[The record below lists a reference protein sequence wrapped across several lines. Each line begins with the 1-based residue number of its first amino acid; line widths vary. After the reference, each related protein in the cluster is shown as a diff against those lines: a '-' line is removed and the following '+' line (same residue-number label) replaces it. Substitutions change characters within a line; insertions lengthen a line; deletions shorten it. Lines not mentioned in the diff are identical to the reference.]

1 MISKQ
6 AILRGYNRGNYV
18 IGAPTPPHYASA
30 IKSIGHHA
38 GLAGDVVPVSAQLVE
53 KLRDAADEVLTARDD
68 FVVNTR
74 DWWAG
79 TMLAET
85 SGTPAAVDGVF
96 VRVSTVEQ
104 VQAVLRLA
112 HAEKVPVTVSAGRS
126 NVTGAALPLSGGIV
140 LDVCGL
146 NRLVG
151 FDAESQIVEVEA
163 GMFGD
168 IFEKMIQ
175 EDYGMTMGHWP
186 SSFAIS
192 TVGGW
197 IACRGAGQLSTR
209 YGKIEDMVYGLDV
222 VLADGTLASVGNY
235 ARAALGPDL
244 QQLFI
249 GSEGTLGI
257 IVRARLKLH
266 RLPDYARAIAYGFQ
280 SFAIGL
286 DACRRI
292 LQGGATPGAL
302 RLYDRL
308 ESGVQFGLPD
318 QNVLLVADEGAPE
331 IVDAVMTIS
340 EQVCAK
346 LGEKLD
352 GEAIFE
358 KWLDTRFL
366 TGKSAEGFKR
376 GPGFVADT
384 LEMTG
389 RWRDLPAIYEE
400 VVAAINAVPGTLA
413 GSAHQSHAYVDGAC
427 LYFSLR
433 GDVAVEKR
441 ADWYRA
447 AWDAANAV
455 LIRHGA
461 ALSHHHGVGLL
472 RAPYMKEGLGSA
484 FPLLE
489 KVKIALDPD
498 NLLNPGKLGLS
509 MQVDKTVEAPHRD

>member
-1 MISKQ
+1 MISRQ

-18 IGAPTPPHYASA
+18 VGAPTPPHYASSVGA
-30 IKSIGHHA
+30 IGDHA
-38 GLAGDVVPVSAQLVE
+38 GLAKDAVSVDTGLIEQL
-53 KLRDAADEVLTARDD
+53 RAAADQVLTSRDD
-68 FVVNTR
+68 FVANTR

-96 VRVSTVEQ
+96 VRVSTAAQ
-104 VQAVLRLA
+104 VQAVMRLA
-112 HAEKVPVTVSAGRS
+112 HAAGVPLTVSAGRS
-126 NVTGAALPLSGGIV
+126 NVTGAALPLRGGIV

-168 IFEKMIQ
+168 IFETTIQ
-175 EDYGMTMGHWP
+175 KDFGMTMGHWP

-192 TVGGW
+192 TIGGW

-209 YGKIEDMVYGLDV
+209 YGKIEDMVHGLDV
-222 VLADGTLASVGNY
+222 VLADGTLVSVGNY
-235 ARAALGPDL
+235 SRAALGPDL

-249 GSEGTLGI
+249 GSEGMLGV

-266 RLPDYARAIAYGFQ
+266 RLPDYGRAIAYGFGT
-280 SFAIGL
+280 FAIGL
-286 DACRRI
+286 EACRLI
-292 LQGGATPGAL
+292 LQSGANPAAL
-302 RLYDRL
+302 RLYDEL
-308 ESGVQFGLPD
+308 ESRVQFGLPG
-318 QNVLLVADEGAPE
+318 QNVLLVADEGVRE
-331 IVDAVMTIS
+331 IVDAVMAIS
-340 EQVCAK
+340 DRVCAG

-352 GEAIFE
+352 GDAIFE
-358 KWLDTRFL
+358 KWLETRFL

-384 LEMTG
+384 LEMIG
-389 RWRDLPAIYEE
+389 RWRDLPAIYDE

-433 GDVAVEKR
+433 GDVPVDRRRE
-441 ADWYRA
+441 WYRA

-455 LIRHGA
+455 LIRHGS

-472 RAPYMKEGLGSA
+472 RSPYMKEALGSA

-489 KVKIALDPD
+489 KVKAALDPG
-498 NLLNPGKLGLS
+498 NMLNPGKLGL
-509 MQVDKTVEAPHRD
+509 R